1 MKVVERVDELFGQ
14 PFLVVLETLFPR
26 AERGLLDVLY
36 LEFYCLSWDGGEADV
51 KVRLH
56 LI

>member
-1 MKVVERVDELFGQ
+1 MEVVERVDELFGQ
-14 PFLVVLETLFPR
+14 AFFVVLETLFSR
-26 AERGLLDVLY
+26 AERGLLDVLD

-51 KVRLH
+51 KVGLH